1 MHFPS
6 HMICN
11 ISQSSHGAMNSYSAF
26 NENNQ
31 KDPAHLPY
39 FNKLDW
45 EQEINGGGGKQM
57 NKVTT
62 SNWCGRHSYPVPP
75 DGVLPQASL

>member
-45 EQEINGGGGKQM
+45 EQEINGGGGKADEQ
-57 NKVTT
+57 
-62 SNWCGRHSYPVPP
+62 SNHIKLVWS
-75 DGVLPQASL
+75 SLLSSSP

>member
-45 EQEINGGGGKQM
+45 EQEINGGGGE
-57 NKVTT
+57 
-62 SNWCGRHSYPVPP
+62 SR
-75 DGVLPQASL
+75 